1 MLRKII
7 VPLDGSKVAEAVLPF
22 VEEIVSGLKRGI
34 KGEVTLIHVLSPT
47 YYVVAGE
54 AGAPVPYT
62 DAEIEQI
69 KNKTMDYLDKLGE
82 GLRSKG
88 AIVECKVGVGRAAEE
103 INKVAD
109 EINADLVAMS
119 THGRSG
125 LSRWAF
131 GSVTDRVL
139 RGGNRPVLMVRVPRE
154 TEKPKPTSDEEKDG

>member
-34 KGEVTLIHVLSPT
+34 KGEITLIHVLSPT

-69 KNKTMDYLDKLGE
+69 KNKTMDYLDKVGE

-154 TEKPKPTSDEEKDG
+154 TQKT

>member
-1 MLRKII
+1 MLKKIL
-7 VPLDGSKVAEAVLPF
+7 VPLDGSKVAEAVLPY
-22 VEEIVSGLKRGI
+22 VGELVSGLSSDI
-34 KGEVTLIHVLSPT
+34 KGEVTLFHVLSPT

-62 DAEIEQI
+62 EAEIEQI
-69 KNKTMDYLDKLGE
+69 KKKTVDYLDKVGE

-103 INKVAD
+103 INKAAE
-109 EINADLVAMS
+109 EISANLVAMS

-139 RGGNRPVLMVRVPRE
+139 RGGNRPILMVRAPRE
-154 TEKPKPTSDEEKDG
+154 TVKA

>member
-1 MLRKII
+1 MLKKIL
-7 VPLDGSKVAEAVLPF
+7 VPLDGSKVAEAVLPY
-22 VEEIVSGLKRGI
+22 VEELVSGLAPGI
-34 KGEVTLIHVLSPT
+34 KGEVTLFHVLSPT

-69 KNKTMDYLDKLGE
+69 KKKTVGYLDKAGE

-88 AIVECKVGVGRAAEE
+88 AVVECKVGVGSAAEE
-103 INKVAD
+103 IIKTAD
-109 EINADLVAMS
+109 EINADFIAMS

-139 RGGNRPVLMVRVPRE
+139 RGGNRPILMVRAPRE
-154 TEKPKPTSDEEKDG
+154 TAKA

>member
-1 MLRKII
+1 MLRRIL
-7 VPLDGSKVAEAVLPF
+7 VPLDGSKVAEAVLPYI
-22 VEEIVSGLKRGI
+22 EELVSELAPQVKAEI
-34 KGEVTLIHVLSPT
+34 TLFHVLSPT

-62 DAEIEQI
+62 ETEIEQLRAR
-69 KNKTMDYLDKLGE
+69 TMDYLDKAGE

-88 AIVECKVGVGRAAEE
+88 AIVVCRVGVGRAAEE
-103 INKVAD
+103 IIKVAD
-109 EINADLVAMS
+109 ELKVDLVAMS

-139 RGGNRPVLMVRVPRE
+139 RGGNRPVLMVRAPRDMG
-154 TEKPKPTSDEEKDG
+154 KA